1 MPRRATEK
9 IPAEVGLHNTVS
21 IPIKAIDIHL
31 HLSQILVRQLRH
43 FEIHQRIAVK
53 EPITQN
59 QVQVDVFLVE
69 GKPSLDQIARA
80 ASEAVCPCSL

>member
-1 MPRRATEK
+1 MLRRATEK
-9 IPAEVGLHNTVS
+9 SPAEVGLHNTVI

-43 FEIHQRIAVK
+43 FEIHQHIAAK

-59 QVQVDVFLVE
+59 QVQVDIFLVE
-69 GKPSLDQIARA
+69 GKPSLV
-80 ASEAVCPCSL
+80 SVKTGPS